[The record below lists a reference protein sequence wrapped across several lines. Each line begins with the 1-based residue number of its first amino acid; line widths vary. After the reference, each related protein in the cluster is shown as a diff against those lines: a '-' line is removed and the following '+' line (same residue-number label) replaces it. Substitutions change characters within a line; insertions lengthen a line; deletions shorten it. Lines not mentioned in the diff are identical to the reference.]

1 VLQAEFLG
9 TLLFVFASSTVSSAL
24 GAGMAYTVAS
34 YATASALCLDHGSG
48 IEACSCTVH
57 SIMT

>member
-24 GAGMAYTVAS
+24 GVGMAYTVAS
-34 YATASALCLDHGSG
+34 YATASTLCLDVAAQ
-48 IEACSCTVH
+48 IDACSCRC
-57 SIMT
+57 MLA